1 VNRFEALRKVTALSR
16 LAART
21 SSEEADSAEAKA
33 IELRLKYGISD
44 AEVAAEVRD
53 EADDVVFFGHRLMYY
68 VNKIDPHVKRI
79 AEEIDV
85 AMAKID
91 ELDPQNRL
99 KEACRFYLD
108 IRKLVEKGSANKYF
122 GIDQN
127 LQVRRNAVV
136 KAYYEHERATIIARH
151 RDPSMWPDGYDFGEP
166 DPIRVH
172 DHALTYTARHSDL
185 RKDTVENIVGVHL
198 KKLYER
204 QWKMMAAEEAETEES
219 ND

>member
-1 VNRFEALRKVTALSR
+1 MRTIALHLAQHISPRFGFRHVRYGPHEIRQR
-16 LAART
+16 LGLPLFW
-21 SSEEADSAEAKA
+21 
-33 IELRLKYGISD
+33 IELEDIAD
-44 AEVAAEVRD
+44 VD

-172 DHALTYTARHSDL
+172 DHALTYTAMHSDL

-204 QWKMMAAEEAETEES
+204 QWKMMAAEEAETEAS